1 MKKLIV
7 IGNGMA
13 GMACVD
19 EILKRNPGFKIQVF
33 SEEPFYNYNRILLSA
48 VLAGEKSVEDIY
60 INTKEWYEK
69 HGIDIHLGTKVVDV
83 DAQHKLVKTD
93 KGYSFDFDRL
103 LLATG
108 STPFIPPIEGVHKEG
123 VFTFRNM
130 ADTNQILETCKEAKH
145 AVVIG
150 GGLLG
155 LEAARG
161 ILNQGLRV
169 SVVHLQDRLMD
180 MQLDTVGGQFLK
192 REIEKLG
199 IEVLLNK
206 STSKI
211 MGNGSVEG
219 VMFKDGSIV
228 EADMVVIA
236 CGIRPNVEL
245 GKKAGLKINRGIVV
259 NDFLETSDPSIFA
272 IGECVEHREKVYG
285 LVAPLY
291 DQGKILAATITG
303 NKGPVYEGSTLATK
317 LKVMGI
323 ELFSGGDF
331 KAEEPDKE
339 VVSYQD
345 HAFGIY
351 KKVVVHQGRVV
362 GTILIGDT
370 SDSNRF
376 LEMIRKK
383 ERIDEKRER
392 LLFSTPPAVPGS
404 PTDVMSRP
412 DSDTICGCIGVS
424 KGQIVQAIRE
434 NGLKTVSA
442 VKACTKASSGCG
454 TCAGLVQGI
463 LQAVCGAEFE
473 EEKKT
478 VLCVCVPFPKEQIR
492 QMIETQQLKT
502 VQDVLDVYGDGI
514 GCSLCKPALSFI
526 VDEVWLGD
534 HREDRSARF
543 INDRVHANIQKDG
556 TFSVVPRMR
565 GGVTSPEELRK
576 IADVADKYKVRMV
589 KVTGSQRLDL
599 LGVKK
604 EDLPKI
610 WADLGMTSGYAYAK
624 AVRMVKSC
632 VGTDFCRYGTQ
643 NSIETGIQLE
653 TLLEGLYTPAKV
665 KMGVVGCPRNC
676 AEATV
681 KDIGLVGIEG
691 GWQVVIG
698 GAAGKIVRAADIL
711 VTVKTSE
718 EALESA
724 LLFFQYYRENGEY
737 LERTYDFVERVGLDK
752 IRHETVLASEEK
764 RKNLLNRL
772 DKARKKVV
780 NPWDVESKKPVHPMQ
795 FKDFVLPKETE
806 AILDSALSARGR
818 TRQTC
823 GGWAS
828 LEQETISSSSSERM
842 K

>member
-1 MKKLIV
+1 MQTEMKHLVV

-13 GMACVD
+13 GMACLD
-19 EILKRNPGFKIQVF
+19 SILKRKPNFRVTVL
-33 SEEPFYNYNRILLSA
+33 SEEPYYNYNRILLSA
-48 VLAGEKSVEDIY
+48 VLSGEKSVEEIY
-60 INTKEWYEK
+60 INTKEWYDK
-69 HGIDIHLGTKVVDV
+69 NNIMLCRGVRAIDV
-83 DAQHKLVKTD
+83 DSKD
-93 KGYSFDFDRL
+93 KRVITADGSSIAYDLL

-108 STPFIPPIEGVHKEG
+108 SNPFVPPIEGVSKQG

-130 ADTNQILETCKEAKH
+130 ADTENILEACKNSKK

-161 ILNQGLRV
+161 ILNQKV
-169 SVVHLQDRLMD
+169 KVTVVHLADRLME
-180 MQLDTVGGQFLK
+180 MQLDEVGGQFLK

-199 IEVLLNK
+199 ITVLLNK
-206 STSKI
+206 NTSKI
-211 MGNGSVEG
+211 MGNDKVDG
-219 VMFKDGSIV
+219 VMFKDGYIE

-236 CGIRPNVEL
+236 CGIRPNMEL
-245 GKKAGLKINRGIVV
+245 AKKAGLQVNRGVVV
-259 NDFLETSDPSIFA
+259 NDYMETSDPNIFA
-272 IGECVEHREKVYG
+272 VGECAEHRGKVYG

-291 DQGKILAATITG
+291 DQGKVLAATITG
-303 NKGPVYEGSTLATK
+303 DRGPTYEGSVLATK

-323 ELFSGGDF
+323 ELFSAGDF

-339 VVSYQD
+339 VVAYQD

-351 KKVVVHQGRVV
+351 KKLVVHQSQIV

-370 SDSNRF
+370 SDANRF
-376 LEMIRKK
+376 LEMMRKK
-383 ERIDEKRER
+383 EYIGDKRQK
-392 LLFSTPPAVPGS
+392 LLFEQPPAIAGS

-412 DSDTICGCIGVS
+412 DSDTICGCIGVT
-424 KGQIVQAIRE
+424 KGQIVEAIRV
-434 NGLKTVSA
+434 NGLKTVSQ

-454 TCAGLVQGI
+454 TCACLVQDI
-463 LQAVCGAEFE
+463 LKVVAGAEFQ
-473 EEKKT
+473 EEKKN
-478 VLCVCVPFPKEQIR
+478 VLCACVLFPKEQIR
-492 QMIETQQLKT
+492 TMIQTQHLKS
-502 VQDVLDVYGDGI
+502 VQDVLDIYGNEV

-526 VDEVWLGD
+526 LDEVLCGE
-534 HREDRSARF
+534 HKEDRSARF
-543 INDRVHANIQKDG
+543 INDRVHANIQRDG

-565 GGVTSPEELRK
+565 GGVTNPSELRK
-576 IADVADKYKVRMV
+576 IADVAEKYKVPMV

-610 WADLGMTSGYAYAK
+610 WAELGMTSGYAYAK

-643 NSIETGIQLE
+643 NSIATGIQLE

-698 GAAGKIVRAADIL
+698 GAAGKKVRAADIL
-711 VTVKTSE
+711 VTVKTTE
-718 EALESA
+718 EALEGA

-737 LERTYDFVERVGLDK
+737 LERTYDFVERVGLEK
-752 IRHETVLASEEK
+752 IRRETILASKETK
-764 RKNLLNRL
+764 KGLLGRL
-772 DKARKKVV
+772 QKAKAKAV
-780 NPWDVESKKPVHPMQ
+780 NPWAVESEKPVHPFQ
-795 FKDFVLPKETE
+795 FKDFVLPKERE
-806 AILDSALSARGR
+806 ALIESVS
-818 TRQTC
+818 
-823 GGWAS
+823 
-828 LEQETISSSSSERM
+828 
-842 K
+842 

>member
-1 MKKLIV
+1 MKTQRLV
-7 IGNGMA
+7 VVGNGMA

-19 EILKRNPGFKIQVF
+19 EILKRRPDFRITVF
-33 SEEPFYNYNRILLSA
+33 SEETFYNYNRILLSG
-48 VLAGEKSVEDIY
+48 VLAGEKGLEDIC
-60 INTKEWYEK
+60 INTEEWYRK
-69 HGIDIHLGTKVVDV
+69 NNITLHLGEKIIEV
-83 DAQHKLVKTD
+83 DAGMKRVTSD
-93 KGYSFDFDRL
+93 RGFAFDYDLL

-108 STPFIPPIEGVHKEG
+108 SNPFIPPIEGVRKKG
-123 VFTFRNM
+123 VYVFRNM
-130 ADTNQILETCKEAKH
+130 ADTRQILERCKTSKK

-161 ILNQGLRV
+161 LLNQGQQV
-169 SVVHLQDRLMD
+169 TVAHLMDRLMEV
-180 MQLDTVGGQFLK
+180 QLDAVGGQFLK

-199 IEVLLNK
+199 IEVLL
-206 STSKI
+206 STNTEKI
-211 MGNGSVEG
+211 MGDEWVDG
-219 VMFKDGSIV
+219 VLFKDGSIV
-228 EADMVVIA
+228 PADMVVIA

-245 GKKAGLKINRGIVV
+245 ARKAGLKVNRGIVV
-259 NDFLETSDPSIFA
+259 NDHMETSDPSIFA
-272 IGECVEHREKVYG
+272 VGECVEHREKVYG

-303 NKGPVYEGSTLATK
+303 EKGPTYEGSTLATK

-323 ELFSGGDF
+323 ELFSAGDF
-331 KAEEPDKE
+331 RAEEPDKE
-339 VVSYQD
+339 VVAYQD

-351 KKVVVHQGRVV
+351 KKVVVHERRVV
-362 GTILIGDT
+362 GTILIGDA
-370 SDSNRF
+370 SDANRF

-383 ERIDEKRER
+383 EIVDDKRHR
-392 LLFSTPPAVPGS
+392 VLFDTPPTVPGS
-404 PTDVMSRP
+404 PTDVMSRA
-412 DSDTICGCIGVS
+412 DSDTICGCIGVT
-424 KGQIVQAIRE
+424 KGQIVTAIRE
-434 NGLKTVSA
+434 NGLKTVSEI
-442 VKACTKASSGCG
+442 KACTKASSGCG
-454 TCAGLVQGI
+454 TCACLVQDI
-463 LQAVCGAEFE
+463 LKAVVGVEFE

-478 VLCVCVPFPKEQIR
+478 GLCVCVPFPKEQLRTMIR
-492 QMIETQQLKT
+492 TQQIKK
-502 VQDVLDVYGDGI
+502 VQDVLDIYGNGT

-526 VDEVWLGD
+526 VDEVWLGE
-534 HREDRSARF
+534 HKEDRSARF

-565 GGVTSPEELRK
+565 GGVTNPKELRK
-576 IADVADKYKVRMV
+576 IADVAEKYNVPMV

-643 NSIETGIQLE
+643 NSIKTGIELE

-698 GAAGKIVRAADIL
+698 GAAGKIVKAADIL
-711 VTVKTSE
+711 CTVKTTE
-718 EALESA
+718 EALEAA

-737 LERTYDFVERVGLDK
+737 LERTYDFVPRVGLEK
-752 IRHETVLASEEK
+752 IRRETVLASQENKKALLDRLEK
-764 RKNLLNRL
+764 AKK
-772 DKARKKVV
+772 KAV
-780 NPWDVESKKPVHPMQ
+780 NPWAVESQKPVHPYQ
-795 FKDFVLPKETE
+795 FQDFVLPKESE
-806 AILDSALSARGR
+806 ALI
-818 TRQTC
+818 
-823 GGWAS
+823 
-828 LEQETISSSSSERM
+828 EVV
-842 K
+842 